1 MSGSKSVPTTHRTL
15 HTLVTSGAPFTLQEL
30 EAAINEQAART
41 KEQEWTVA
49 EILEEMHL
57 NLRRGGMQQL
67 GRNSFCFVPNIQW
80 VELGRLEDW
89 RERNTERKK
98 ARELFEKEL
107 GAKGHSALEKRAKER
122 REEEQRAQEQKW
134 KELEAKE
141 LKRTRQRKRRRSPS
155 GQKQRTPG
163 GKKRSPGRFQAESKF
178 LSRGKL
184 DVSLFS

>member
-141 LKRTRQRKRRRSPS
+141 LKKNKAKKEKKKSFWPKTTNPWGEKTQPWPF
-155 GQKQRTPG
+155 PG
-163 GKKRSPGRFQAESKF
+163 
-178 LSRGKL
+178 
-184 DVSLFS
+184 